1 MVYSHN
7 GGKTKGCLIEHRY
20 KKRCF
25 QEYMETPFFCFSI
38 SKNDGIISFALLFSR
53 SWRGNRDET
62 VCYLLAQSMLL
73 PEAVATW

>member
-20 KKRCF
+20 KKKVFPRI
-25 QEYMETPFFCFSI
+25 YGNTFFCFSI
-38 SKNDGIISFALLFSR
+38 SKNDGIISFALLLSR

>member
-1 MVYSHN
+1 
-7 GGKTKGCLIEHRY
+7 
-20 KKRCF
+20 
-25 QEYMETPFFCFSI
+25 METPFFCFSI
-38 SKNDGIISFALLFSR
+38 SKNDGIISFALLLSR